1 MDIEILEGYNHEM
14 GIEML
19 DDGFVASTIS
29 HSARCSM
36 VLYERNVKN
45 AVKVLDFPLEYRMG
59 DVWNMR
65 VKVDDIKAL
74 KTMEYAFFDGE
85 HIFADPCGKSFSGR
99 DAWGKL
105 DQVHNQKSTVSRG
118 F

>member
-19 DDGFVASTIS
+19 ADGFVASTIS

-45 AVKVLDFPLEYRMG
+45 AVKYLISAG
-59 DVWNMR
+59 ISN
-65 VKVDDIKAL
+65 
-74 KTMEYAFFDGE
+74 G
-85 HIFADPCGKSFSGR
+85 
-99 DAWGKL
+99 
-105 DQVHNQKSTVSRG
+105 
-118 F
+118 

>member
-19 DDGFVASTIS
+19 ADGFVASAIS
-29 HSARCSM
+29 HGARCSM

-74 KTMEYAFFDGE
+74 KQWNMPSLTASTYLQIPVERAFLEETHGE
-85 HIFADPCGKSFSGR
+85 
-99 DAWGKL
+99 
-105 DQVHNQKSTVSRG
+105 N
-118 F
+118 

>member
-19 DDGFVASTIS
+19 ADGFVASAIS
-29 HSARCSM
+29 HGARCSM

-59 DVWNMR
+59 DVWNMPSLTASTYLQIPVER
-65 VKVDDIKAL
+65 
-74 KTMEYAFFDGE
+74 AFLEETHGE
-85 HIFADPCGKSFSGR
+85 
-99 DAWGKL
+99 
-105 DQVHNQKSTVSRG
+105 N
-118 F
+118 